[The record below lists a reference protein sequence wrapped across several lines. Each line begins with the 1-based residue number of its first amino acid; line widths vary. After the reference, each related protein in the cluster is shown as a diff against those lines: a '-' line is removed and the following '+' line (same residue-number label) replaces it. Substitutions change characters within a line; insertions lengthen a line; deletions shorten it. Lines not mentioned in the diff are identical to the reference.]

1 MNQRFSQVFGPCG
14 FLHFF
19 FPFLPFEAPLVDE
32 GYRRIIT
39 YNSDYVVDG
48 MVVTNHREEETLA
61 LLENTEAWEWWSWW
75 AVPNILVINIVF
87 THISSRPIPI
97 KKSYWIVLTNT

>member
-1 MNQRFSQVFGPCG
+1 MIGFHSTLSGATPRENKRKIVTEDMIYLSMNQRFSQVFGPCG

-61 LLENTEAWEWWSWW
+61 LLENTEA
-75 AVPNILVINIVF
+75 
-87 THISSRPIPI
+87 
-97 KKSYWIVLTNT
+97 